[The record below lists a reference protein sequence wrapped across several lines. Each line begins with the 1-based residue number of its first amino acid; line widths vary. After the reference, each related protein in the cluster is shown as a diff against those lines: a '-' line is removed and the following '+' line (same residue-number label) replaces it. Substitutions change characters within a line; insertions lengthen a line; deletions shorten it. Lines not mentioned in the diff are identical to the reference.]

1 MKKEIRQELK
11 KLKEVALS
19 ETFKVVH
26 GRHMKVFMSMK
37 DDNGNVRN
45 LRFILGL
52 SPSDTNWVKQF
63 ERQKRRYF
71 AEQNIS
77 MV

>member
-11 KLKEVALS
+11 KLKEIALPD
-19 ETFKVVH
+19 TFKVVH
-26 GRHMKVFMSMK
+26 GKHMKIFMCMK
-37 DDNGNVRN
+37 DDDGNVRK

-52 SPSDTNWVKQF
+52 SPSDTNWTKQF
-63 ERQKRRYF
+63 ARQKRRYF

-77 MV
+77 IA

>member
-11 KLKEVALS
+11 KLKEIALP